1 VPATTPHRRPQIHYN
16 RAVPAH
22 IVARRPHFA
31 VDRSVHAA
39 LQRANAASPS
49 GAGARVGFHSPPAH
63 TTGPNGEA
71 VEAPSAL
78 ASGGLL
84 GALVLPDMGHAPAA
98 AGGDEAATRWH
109 VSDLAA
115 PLTGVFW
122 APQFEGPLAVPEEDV
137 GPYYA
142 AYGAW
147 AGFLADAEAA
157 DAGRRWL
164 TQFRL
169 APGEVAV
176 FNNRRMLHGRR
187 AFGAR
192 GGEGQGGGGA
202 GAHPRRHLQGC
213 YVNVDDYNSR
223 LHALA
228 ARFGGSGGGGGG
240 ERLRRVGNQQL
251 L

>member
-1 VPATTPHRRPQIHYN
+1 M
-16 RAVPAH
+16 PAH

-31 VDRSVHAA
+31 VDRSVSAA
-39 LQRANAASPS
+39 LRRANVASPT
-49 GAGARVGFHSPPAH
+49 GAGARVGFHVPPAH

-71 VEAPSAL
+71 VDAPPAL

-84 GALVLPDMGHAPAA
+84 GALVLPDMGHAPSA
-98 AGGDEAATRWH
+98 AGGDEAAHAWH
-109 VSDLAA
+109 VTDLVA

-122 APQFEGPLAVPEEDV
+122 APQFEGPLAVPPEDV
-137 GPYYA
+137 GPYYD

-157 DAGRRWL
+157 GSRWL
-164 TQFRL
+164 TEFRL

-187 AFGAR
+187 AFGTR
-192 GGEGQGGGGA
+192 GAEGGGG
-202 GAHPRRHLQGC
+202 GGGSGHPRRHLQGC

-228 ARFGGSGGGGGG
+228 ARFGGSGGGGT
-240 ERLRRVGNQQL
+240 RLRRVGNQQL